1 MTSEQIY
8 AELADV
14 FAELFDEGVPN
25 LAPATTAA
33 DVPGWDSFTHLSLIV
48 AVETHFGIRL
58 STKQVEG
65 LANIGDLVAAIQA
78 AKAG

>member
-1 MTSEQIY
+1 MMDDPIY
-8 AELADV
+8 AELAGV
-14 FAELFDEGVPN
+14 FAELFDEDVPT
-25 LAPATTAA
+25 LTPSTTAA

-58 STKQVEG
+58 STRQVEG
-65 LANIGDLVAAIQA
+65 LANVGDLVAAIRV